1 MDIRVV
7 SDGSSGA
14 IQTLGDAVVEGGS
27 MIAEGAALHQR
38 GVGVLLH
45 PTSLPAPFGIGD
57 LGPGAHEWIDLL
69 ADHGIGWWQFL
80 PLGPPGIGDAPYQ
93 PISAFAGNPL
103 LISPQQLI
111 EDGLIDRR
119 EVQYEGGLADAVDF
133 SIVAR
138 FKRNMLE
145 RAWRIFATGAA
156 PRLRADHDQF
166 LNRSAAWLD
175 DFALFIAI
183 KESQGAR
190 SWLDWPHELRM
201 REASALAHARKALAD
216 AIDRVRFEQFLFF
229 QQLARLR
236 EYAAKRGLK
245 LIGDVPIFVA
255 LDSADVWSHPE
266 LFLLDAERRPTVV
279 SGVPPDSFSTTGQHW
294 GNPQYDWSAHAR
306 SGYVWWIARLRAALA
321 QADLVRIDHFRGF
334 EAAWHIP
341 AADATAE
348 HGTWVPGPGAAF
360 FDAVRNALGGL
371 PFIVEDLGF
380 ITPPVI
386 ALRDQFHLPGMK
398 ILQFAFGGGADNTHL
413 PHNFEPNSVVSTG
426 THDNPPTRGWYAQ
439 LSESDRSILT
449 RYLDRD
455 VHDAGEVTW
464 PLIRL
469 ALASVARLAII
480 PLQDILNLGLE
491 ARMNVP
497 GSSSGSWRWRLR
509 SFAEAEEGLKRLGEL
524 AALFNRAAGGDDPSG
539 RSRFDTNPT

>member
-1 MDIRVV
+1 MAIRVV

-14 IQTLGDAVVEGGS
+14 IQTLGDAVVEGGA

-119 EVQYEGGLADAVDF
+119 EVRYTDESPDAVDF
-133 SIVAR
+133 SAVAS
-138 FKRNMLE
+138 FKRNLLE

-156 PRLRADHDQF
+156 PRLRAEYDQF

-183 KESQGAR
+183 KESQGNR
-190 SWLDWPHELRM
+190 SWLDWPRELRL
-201 REASALAHARKALAD
+201 RDAAALAKTRTALAD

-229 QQLARLR
+229 RQLGRLR
-236 EYAAKRGLK
+236 EYAAQRGLK

-266 LFLLDAERRPTVV
+266 LFLLNAERRPTVV
-279 SGVPPDSFSTTGQHW
+279 AGVPPDHFSKTGQHW
-294 GNPQYDWSAHAR
+294 GNPHYDWSAHAGT
-306 SGYVWWIARLRAALA
+306 GYAWWIARLRAALA

-348 HGTWVPGPGAAF
+348 RGTWVPGPGAAF
-360 FDAVRNALGGL
+360 FDAVRRALGGL

-439 LSESDRSILT
+439 LSASDRSMLM

-464 PLIRL
+464 LLIRL
-469 ALASVARLAII
+469 ALASVARLAIV

-497 GSSSGSWRWRLR
+497 GSSSGSWRWRFT
-509 SFAEAEEGLKRLGEL
+509 SFAEANEGFERLGAL
-524 AALFNRAAGGDDPSG
+524 AALFNRVAGSDRPS
-539 RSRFDTNPT
+539 